1 MVIGLLRV
9 ELLLN
14 KTHSLKQKRSVLS
27 HLRTQVQKKFNVS
40 FAEVGQQD
48 IWGRADIAM
57 TTAGTDSQMVNKMF
71 SALEKHIELF
81 PAVRI
86 IQRKMEIL

>member
-14 KTHSLKQKRSVLS
+14 DTRSLKQKRSVIS

-40 FAEVGQQD
+40 FAEVGLQD

-57 TTAGTDSQMVNKMF
+57 TTASNDSQMVNKMF
-71 SALEKHIELF
+71 SSLEKHIERF

-86 IQRKMEIL
+86 IRREMEVL